1 MWSGPHAINPWC
13 AGASPKK
20 LQGREKS
27 GMEKLE
33 TQGDWRVVKLSKWR
47 ETHWEGSGEVR
58 NGQTLLSGEPQMVK
72 R

>member
-1 MWSGPHAINPWC
+1 
-13 AGASPKK
+13 
-20 LQGREKS
+20 
-27 GMEKLE
+27 MEKLE
-33 TQGDWRVVKLSKWR
+33 TQGDWRVVKLGKWR